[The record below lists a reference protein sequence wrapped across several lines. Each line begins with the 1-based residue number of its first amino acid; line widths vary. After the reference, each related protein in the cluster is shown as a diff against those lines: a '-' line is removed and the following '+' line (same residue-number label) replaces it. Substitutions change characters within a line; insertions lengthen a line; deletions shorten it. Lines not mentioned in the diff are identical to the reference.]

1 MGKIIGGS
9 ARLNNMVHMR
19 SYTDEIAQ
27 WFNNK
32 YTIPEL
38 DQYLNDLEE
47 HDLPFEKLK
56 FKTPLSNAILQAAD
70 ESGFALNDNEK
81 TGFMAP
87 LVNQKNGAR
96 WSTSHTLMNSHFG
109 NPTSKVLSNAFVEKI
124 VINPKTQTA
133 VSVIFERFGRKL
145 TVSAKNGIILTSGAI
160 GTPKILLLSGIGPK
174 KHLETVGIKVIKDL
188 PVGENLIDHVT
199 TGLDL
204 ILLNKSINFGISDL
218 MNPMNAWYYLTK
230 GSGLWTTSGCEALA
244 ILNTQEKKP
253 NDTVF
258 FNSLPDLQLMV
269 LPVGIST
276 DHGTHLRNAIGIT
289 DMVWN
294 SYFSKITFNN
304 AVTILPI
311 VLHPKSKGIVRL
323 SSNNPSDLPLVD
335 PKYFSDEDD
344 VDTILRGIDI
354 IKKLL
359 GTKSMND
366 LGASLNMNPFP
377 GCESHTFDS
386 RDYWVCYVRQ
396 LTLTTYHPAGTCRMG
411 SKDDESVVVDYDF
424 KVKGVNNL
432 FVADASLF
440 PTLPS
445 GNINSAVALLAKIF
459 SDRLLTYNKF

>member
-1 MGKIIGGS
+1 MGKLIGGS

-27 WFNNK
+27 WLNTK
-32 YTIPEL
+32 YSISEL
-38 DQYLNDLEE
+38 DRYLEE
-47 HDLPFEKLK
+47 LEENDLPFEKLK
-56 FKTPLSNAILQAAD
+56 FKTPLSSAILQAAV
-70 ESGFALNDNEK
+70 ESGFTMNDKEK
-81 TGFMAP
+81 TGFTVP

-96 WSTSHTLMNSHFG
+96 WSTSHTLMQSYFG
-109 NPTSKVLSNAFVEKI
+109 NPNSKVLSNAFVEKI
-124 VINPKTQTA
+124 VINPNTQTA
-133 VSVIFERFGRKL
+133 ESVTFERFGIVS
-145 TVSAKNGIILTSGAI
+145 TVSAKKGIILTPGAI
-160 GTPKILLLSGIGPK
+160 GTPKLLLLSGIGPK
-174 KHLETVGIKVIKDL
+174 QHLERMGINVIKDL

-204 ILLNKSINFGISDL
+204 VLLNKSINFGISDL

-244 ILNTQEKKP
+244 ILNTQEKKS
-253 NDTVF
+253 NDSDF
-258 FNSLPDLQLMV
+258 FNALPDLQLMV

-289 DMVWN
+289 DHVWD
-294 SYFSKITFNN
+294 SYFSKILLKN

-311 VLHPKSKGIVRL
+311 VLHPKSKGTVRL
-323 SSNNPSDLPLVD
+323 SSNNPLDLPLID
-335 PKYFSDEDD
+335 PKYFSNDED
-344 VDTILRGIDI
+344 VETILRGINV

-359 GTKSMND
+359 ETKAMSD
-366 LGASLNMNPFP
+366 LGASLNRNHFP
-377 GCESHTFDS
+377 GCESYAFDS
-386 RDYWVCYVRQ
+386 RDYWICYVKH

-411 SKDDESVVVDYDF
+411 SKDDVSAVVDYDF
-424 KVKGVNNL
+424 RVKGMKNL

-459 SDRLLTYNKF
+459 SDRILMHN

>member
-1 MGKIIGGS
+1 MGKLIGGS

-19 SYTDEIAQ
+19 SYTDEVAQ

-32 YTIPEL
+32 YTITEL
-38 DQYLNDLEE
+38 DQYLKDLEKD
-47 HDLPFEKLK
+47 DLPFEKLK

-70 ESGFALNDNEK
+70 ESGFSVNNNEK
-81 TGFMAP
+81 TGFTVP

-96 WSTSHTLMNSHFG
+96 WSTSHTLMRSHFS
-109 NPTSKVLSNAFVEKI
+109 NPNSKVLSNAFVEKI

-133 VSVIFERFGRKL
+133 DSVTFERFGRKL
-145 TVSAKNGIILTSGAI
+145 NVAAKKGIILTSGAI
-160 GTPKILLLSGIGPK
+160 GTPKLLLLSGIGPK
-174 KHLETVGIKVIKDL
+174 KHLESVGIKVIKDL

-204 ILLNKSINFGISDL
+204 VLLNKSIGFGIYDL

-244 ILNTQEKKP
+244 ILNTLEKNP
-253 NDTVF
+253 NDTDF
-258 FNSLPDLQLMV
+258 YKALPDLQLMV
-269 LPVGIST
+269 LPIGIST

-289 DMVWN
+289 DKVWY

-304 AVTILPI
+304 AFTILPI
-311 VLHPKSKGIVRL
+311 VLHPKSKGTVRL
-323 SSNNPSDLPLVD
+323 SSNHPSDLPLID
-335 PKYFSDEDD
+335 PKYLSNDED
-344 VDTILRGIDI
+344 VDTILKGINI

-359 GTKSMND
+359 GTRAMTD
-366 LGASLNMNPFP
+366 LGASLNRNPFP

-386 RDYWVCYVRQ
+386 TDYWVCYVRQ

-411 SKDDESVVVDYDF
+411 SKDDASAVVDYDF

-445 GNINSAVALLAKIF
+445 GNINSAVALMAKIF
-459 SDRLLTYNKF
+459 TDRILTLQ